1 MRHTIKTKQLG
12 AVASHATALWAEPD
26 ATNLPSA
33 AEALFVSR
41 DFFLSLSHR
50 KESYH
55 LRILNKIYL

>member
-33 AEALFVSR
+33 AEALEA
-41 DFFLSLSHR
+41 FLAISF
-50 KESYH
+50 
-55 LRILNKIYL
+55 